1 MTRPAV
7 LDDTSEW
14 IADAVNMI
22 RAYAASGLSFTA
34 EDIRRSMRTPPHDNN
49 MGAAFRTARTLGL
62 ITTVGYKE
70 SSEPSRKGGLIRV
83 WSKS

>member
-14 IADAVNMI
+14 IADAVSMI

-34 EDIRRSMRTPPHDNN
+34 EDIRRSMRTPPHDNT
-49 MGAAFRTARTLGL
+49 MGIAFRAARSLGV

-70 SSEPSRKGGLIRV
+70 STEPSRRGGLIRV
-83 WSKS
+83 WSRS

>member
-1 MTRPAV
+1 MTRPAI

-14 IADAVNMI
+14 IQDAVNMI
-22 RAYAASGLSFTA
+22 RDFASRPESFTA
-34 EDIRRSMRTPPHDNN
+34 EDLRRSMRTPPSDNN
-49 MGAAFRTARTLGL
+49 MGAAFRTARTLGI

-70 SSEPSRKGGLIRV
+70 SAEPSRKGGLIRV